1 MRRLL
6 ADCGNTAIKL
16 AMAEDATVGA
26 VTRLA
31 ADPAA
36 ISTWFAAQRGTA
48 LELVI
53 APGAS
58 ATTSAV
64 LAAAPTDL
72 PRRIV
77 GEDLRL
83 PDLGQ
88 YPGCGVDR
96 VLAGLAA
103 GVYVREPVIVID
115 CGTATTLGAWWVA
128 APEVDRD
135 PCAAIHFLGGV
146 ILPSA
151 SACCA
156 GLHLLAP
163 ALPLVEPGGPE
174 ARADQHG
181 TVQSIAAGIGIGYGP
196 MVAAC
201 LVKLRRETGASAVL
215 VTGGDA
221 GLILSSRVITP
232 DHRVDD
238 LVLRGLALVAHLAA
252 G

>member
-1 MRRLL
+1 
-6 ADCGNTAIKL
+6 
-16 AMAEDATVGA
+16 V
-26 VTRLA
+26 
-31 ADPAA
+31 PA
-36 ISTWFAAQRGTA
+36 
-48 LELVI
+48 
-53 APGAS
+53 
-58 ATTSAV
+58 
-64 LAAAPTDL
+64 DL

-77 GEDLRL
+77 GVDLPL

-88 YPGCGVDR
+88 YSGCGVDR

-103 GVYVREPVIVID
+103 GVFAREPVIVID
-115 CGTATTLGAWWVA
+115 CGTATTFGAWWVTTPA
-128 APEVDRD
+128 VDRD
-135 PCAAIHFLGGV
+135 PYAAIRFLGGV

-151 SACCA
+151 YACSA

-163 ALPLVEPGGPE
+163 ALPLVEPSGPE

-181 TVQSIAAGIGIGYGP
+181 TSQSIAAGIGIGYGP

-201 LVKLRRETGASAVL
+201 LVKLRRQTGARAVL

-221 GLILSSRVITP
+221 GLIIESRVITA

-238 LVLRGLALVAHLAA
+238 LVLRGLALHAHLSP